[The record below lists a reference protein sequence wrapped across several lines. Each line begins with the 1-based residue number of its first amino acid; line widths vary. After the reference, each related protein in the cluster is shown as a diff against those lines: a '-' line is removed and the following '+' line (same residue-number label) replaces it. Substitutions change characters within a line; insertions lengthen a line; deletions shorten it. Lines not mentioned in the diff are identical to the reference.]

1 MAILLAP
8 SIIHGQD
15 CSLKTTKDPYTREVK
30 ISTGLITLNSGQYSI
45 EASKSGIDF
54 LFTLEGKC
62 FDDASTA
69 WVFYAGTR
77 LKTNFRNGGAMN
89 CDGIFH
95 FTFRNTN
102 PTQSA
107 LQNLGSKKVS
117 SIRFKDNTNK
127 ETSISLTEDQQQQFM
142 DLINCI
148 INESKKLL
156 Q

>member
-1 MAILLAP
+1 MVLLLAP
-8 SIIHGQD
+8 FITHGQD

-54 LFTLEGKC
+54 LFTLDGKC

-69 WVFYAGTR
+69 SVFYAGTR

-142 DLINCI
+142 DLINCM